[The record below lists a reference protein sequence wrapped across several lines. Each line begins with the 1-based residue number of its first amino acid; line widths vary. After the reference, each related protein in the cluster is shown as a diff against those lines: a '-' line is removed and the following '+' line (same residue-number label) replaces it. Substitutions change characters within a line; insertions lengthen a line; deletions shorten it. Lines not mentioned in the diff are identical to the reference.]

1 MTNKKGIDGMYTA
14 VALLIG
20 IVIGMA
26 LMYFAISKGMLSCE
40 LIGCASTAVP
50 II

>member
-1 MTNKKGIDGMYTA
+1 MNKKGIDGMYTA
-14 VALLIG
+14 VALLFG

-26 LMYFAISKGMLSCE
+26 LMYFAISKGILSCE
-40 LIGCASTAVP
+40 MLGCASAAVP